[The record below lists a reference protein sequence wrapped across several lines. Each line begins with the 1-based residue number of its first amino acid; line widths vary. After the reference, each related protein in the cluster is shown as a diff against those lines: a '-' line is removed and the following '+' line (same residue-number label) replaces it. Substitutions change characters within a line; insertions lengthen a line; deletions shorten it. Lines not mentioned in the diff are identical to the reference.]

1 MIPLIAWGLL
11 QAETAIKEARK
22 KQLQSNVARAYT
34 IEEILANVDDSDEE
48 MYDTTKE
55 TRNACVSQFPW
66 YQSGY

>member
-22 KQLQSNVARAYT
+22 KQLQSDVARAYT
-34 IEEILANVDDSDEE
+34 IEEMLANVDDSDEE

-55 TRNACVSQFPW
+55 TRNACVS
-66 YQSGY
+66 